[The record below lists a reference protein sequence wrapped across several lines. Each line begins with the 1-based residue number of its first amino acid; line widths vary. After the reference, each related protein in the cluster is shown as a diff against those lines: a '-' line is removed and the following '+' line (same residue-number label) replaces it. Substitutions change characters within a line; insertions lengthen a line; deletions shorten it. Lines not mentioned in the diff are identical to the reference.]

1 MEFRFV
7 APIASAAAATPVFAR
22 HPESATV
29 SATTATTA
37 VMVRIATPCYEGAL
51 LAVADGPDDCRPET
65 KAGHEGP
72 TNQDWGFCA
81 HLYTSNPASGDLV
94 QEPARPRRIYR
105 RLPNPMRLANAWFL
119 PGPSAF
125 FTVKTVPPA
134 QDPAPVRAA
143 RTHPPQKG
151 GAALRE
157 PLYTSVPP
165 ISN

>member
-105 RLPNPMRLANAWFL
+105 SEEHTSELQSLAYL
-119 PGPSAF
+119 
-125 FTVKTVPPA
+125 VC
-134 QDPAPVRAA
+134 R
-143 RTHPPQKG
+143 
-151 GAALRE
+151 
-157 PLYTSVPP
+157 
-165 ISN
+165 